1 MITHF
6 EDAYK
11 KSIEFFYGRIIKK
24 GVIVKMNESI
34 NFKNVTNSYVR
45 TMFLSYLIEGA
56 RRTKPDGYPIIEKW
70 MVETNPPKSL
80 FQWDC
85 RREVV
90 DPKSSCMSFYCRDEK
105 FTPILNNPKKYVE
118 KLSMYSSIIGMDASP
133 YDNMPLAVQ
142 KSQIYT
148 NLAITYFFGK
158 QGIKVIP
165 NVRLGNDETIGMLDA
180 IPKNCLIAV
189 GTNGFTW
196 NLENRKIFRNQM
208 KIVLDAIHPTGI
220 VVYGPTYDYVFES
233 AIIAGI
239 PIYQYDSHTMKR
251 NMELRKDIA
260 NRNVHSSGMTEVIK
274 NEG

>member
-1 MITHF
+1 
-6 EDAYK
+6 
-11 KSIEFFYGRIIKK
+11 
-24 GVIVKMNESI
+24 
-34 NFKNVTNSYVR
+34 
-45 TMFLSYLIEGA
+45 
-56 RRTKPDGYPIIEKW
+56 
-70 MVETNPPKSL
+70 
-80 FQWDC
+80 
-85 RREVV
+85 
-90 DPKSSCMSFYCRDEK
+90 
-105 FTPILNNPKKYVE
+105 
-118 KLSMYSSIIGMDASP
+118 MDASP

-208 KIVLDAIHPTGI
+208 KIVLDVIHPTGI
-220 VVYGPTYDYVFES
+220 VVYGPAYDYVFES

-260 NRNVHSSGMTEVIK
+260 NRNIHYSGMIEVIK

>member
-1 MITHF
+1 
-6 EDAYK
+6 
-11 KSIEFFYGRIIKK
+11 
-24 GVIVKMNESI
+24 
-34 NFKNVTNSYVR
+34 
-45 TMFLSYLIEGA
+45 
-56 RRTKPDGYPIIEKW
+56 
-70 MVETNPPKSL
+70 
-80 FQWDC
+80 
-85 RREVV
+85 
-90 DPKSSCMSFYCRDEK
+90 
-105 FTPILNNPKKYVE
+105 
-118 KLSMYSSIIGMDASP
+118 MDASP

-208 KIVLDAIHPTGI
+208 KIVLDVIHPTGI
-220 VVYGPTYDYVFES
+220 VVYGPAYDYVFES

-239 PIYQYDSHTMKR
+239 PIYQYDSLTM
-251 NMELRKDIA
+251 
-260 NRNVHSSGMTEVIK
+260 
-274 NEG
+274 